1 MRFLFGRFWKSR
13 DFFSKTN
20 IFVSTDSA
28 VGKSIVSRFGASR
41 KTKHVQLRFLYM
53 QELVTTG
60 LVRMKKVLGT
70 LNPADILTKY
80 VPGETL
86 YRHLPTFGFGVSRE

>member
-1 MRFLFGRFWKSR
+1 
-13 DFFSKTN
+13 
-20 IFVSTDSA
+20 
-28 VGKSIVSRFGASR
+28 
-41 KTKHVQLRFLYM
+41 M

-86 YRHLPTFGFGVSRE
+86 YRHLPTFGFSASRE